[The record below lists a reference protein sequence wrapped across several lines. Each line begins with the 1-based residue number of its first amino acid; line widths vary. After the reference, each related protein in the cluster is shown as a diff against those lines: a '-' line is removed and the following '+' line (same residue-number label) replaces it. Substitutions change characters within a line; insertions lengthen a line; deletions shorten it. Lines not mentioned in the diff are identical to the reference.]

1 MGRKSIPMTGKKK
14 PLLLV
19 EVSSLFS
26 KDQEPYKAAQPALEK
41 LFNAGWHIQFWSESP
56 RKDFTQISGR
66 MIESGLITYH
76 CDQKNPVIFLEHR
89 EKPGESKSLFFKK
102 QQNAPF
108 LDRALFIEDDPRA
121 VEEIKAQ
128 HPKAQLEL
136 APRVWVKF
144 LAVKVSYL
152 EDLIRQGNL
161 FHLSI

>member
-1 MGRKSIPMTGKKK
+1 MSGKRK

-19 EVSSLFS
+19 EVSALFS

-41 LFNAGWHIQFWSESP
+41 LFNAGWHIQFWSEAP
-56 RKDFTQISGR
+56 RKDFTQVSGR

-76 CDQKNPVIFLEHR
+76 CDQKNPVVFLEHR
-89 EKPGESKSLFFKK
+89 EKQGESKSLFFKK
-102 QQNAPF
+102 PQNAAF
-108 LDRALFIEDDPRA
+108 LERALLIESDPR
-121 VEEIKAQ
+121 VIEEVRAS

-136 APRVWVKF
+136 SPRVWVKF

-161 FHLSI
+161 SHLSI